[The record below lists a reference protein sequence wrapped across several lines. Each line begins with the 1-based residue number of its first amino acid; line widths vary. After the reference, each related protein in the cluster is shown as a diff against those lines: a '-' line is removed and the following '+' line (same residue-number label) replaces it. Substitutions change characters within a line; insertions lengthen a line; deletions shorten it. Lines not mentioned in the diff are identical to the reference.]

1 MRLEGWHIIILLG
14 LVVALAVLVGIA
26 LLVTGARRGAGTGD
40 GTATR
45 PPDTAAAP
53 APAGKEQRL
62 QELDDLLRRQVIR
75 EDEYSE
81 ARQRIIDS

>member
-53 APAGKEQRL
+53 AVKEQRL

-75 EDEYSE
+75 EDEYRE